1 MNDFYIYNNEALS
14 SLILL
19 SSLKEIES
27 IRLEKFILILPIA
40 LDNRI
45 VKVIADSEHKNLG
58 SFIKE
63 NSSLFVR
70 FNIRFNNILPIT
82 INCFHI
88 LNTLGYIELQNY
100 RIFISESLPER
111 IKLDSERFENIEKII
126 KKLIELLINTESDE
140 LYTLLNI
147 KL

>member
-70 FNIRFNNILPIT
+70 FNIRFNNILPI
-82 INCFHI
+82 
-88 LNTLGYIELQNY
+88 G
-100 RIFISESLPER
+100 
-111 IKLDSERFENIEKII
+111 
-126 KKLIELLINTESDE
+126 
-140 LYTLLNI
+140 
-147 KL
+147 

>member
-1 MNDFYIYNNEALS
+1 MNEFYIYNNEALS

-19 SSLKEIES
+19 SSLKEIET
-27 IRLEKFILILPIA
+27 IRIEKFILILPIA

-45 VKVIADSEHKNLG
+45 VKMISNSEHKNLV

-88 LNTLGYIELQNY
+88 LNTLGYIKIQNN
-100 RIFISESLPER
+100 RIFLSESLPEQ
-111 IKLDSERFENIEKII
+111 IELNSERFEKIEKVI
-126 KKLIELLINTESDE
+126 KNLIELLINTETDE